1 MQRKAGRVLITSHVF
16 ESTLAFFADAGVT
29 CITPNQGSPAM
40 ALSHAQLKSQVS
52 EVDALMASCGLTD
65 DDLEAALE
73 RAAADAAEAVTAAAS
88 AGAAVAASAASSK
101 L

>member
-1 MQRKAGRVLITSHVF
+1 MHHHI
-16 ESTLAFFADAGVT
+16 
-29 CITPNQGSPAM
+29 
-40 ALSHAQLKSQVS
+40 QLTGTQHPTG